1 MPLADATFPWA
12 PIAWKLELKFLE
24 EEFKPEKLEPCLE
37 EDEEGEELE
46 YEEEEDEV
54 EGEVEEVVPYLR
66 WNLGEFL

>member
-1 MPLADATFPWA
+1 M
-12 PIAWKLELKFLE
+12 E
-24 EEFKPEKLEPCLE
+24 EVFKPEKLELCLE

-66 WNLGEFL
+66 